1 MDRPARGLSLVELL
15 VGLAV
20 GMLVVAAAIT
30 LLSAQT
36 REQRSAGAELRLMQ
50 ELRATADLVAR
61 DLRRAGH
68 WGDPAPALWAWSASA
83 PMGNPYAALA
93 PLAAASAGA
102 SYAYSR
108 DAVENHRL
116 DANEQFGLR
125 LRNGVLELQL
135 GSAGW
140 QALSDPASI
149 TVTSFELR
157 PRLQE
162 VSLLGHCPNPCPPG
176 ATCDVRLQ
184 SRSLAIRLSARAV
197 ADPSVQRQLE
207 AEVRLRNPAPIGACP
222 A

>member
-1 MDRPARGLSLVELL
+1 MKRRGLSLVELL

-30 LLSAQT
+30 LLAAQT
-36 REQRSAGAELRLMQ
+36 REQRGAAAELRLMQ
-50 ELRATADLVAR
+50 ELRATADLAAR

-68 WGDPAPALWAWSASA
+68 WGDPAVALWAWSASA
-83 PMGNPYAALA
+83 PTPNPYAV
-93 PLAAASAGA
+93 LAAASGAAG
-102 SYAYSR
+102 YAYSR
-108 DAVENHRL
+108 DATENHRL

-125 LRNGVLELQL
+125 LRGGVLELQL

-149 TVTSFELR
+149 QVTRFEIR

-162 VSLLGHCPNPCPPG
+162 IALLAHCPNPCPPG
-176 ATCDVRLQ
+176 SSCDVRLQ
-184 SRSLAIRLSARAV
+184 RHSLALRLAARAV
-197 ADPSVQRQLE
+197 ADPGVQRQLE
-207 AEVRLRNPAPIGACP
+207 VDVTLRNPALAGSCP

>member
-1 MDRPARGLSLVELL
+1 MNHPQRGLSLVELL

-20 GMLVVAAAIT
+20 GMLVVAAAIA

-36 REQRSAGAELRLMQ
+36 REQRSTAAELRLMQ

-68 WGDPAPALWAWSASA
+68 WGDPAVALWAWSASA
-83 PMGNPYAALA
+83 PMANPYAALA
-93 PLAAASAGA
+93 PLAAASGAA

-108 DAVENHRL
+108 DAGENHRL

-125 LRNGVLELQL
+125 LRSGVLELQL

-149 TVTSFELR
+149 TVTAFEVQ

-162 VSLLGHCPNPCPPG
+162 TPLLVHCPNPCPPG
-176 ATCDVRLQ
+176 GTCAPRLQ
-184 SRSLAIRLSARAV
+184 WRSLSIRLTARAV
-197 ADPSVQRQLE
+197 ADPTVQRRLD
-207 AEVRLRNPAPIGACP
+207 AEVRLRNPAVSGACP